1 MAKITL
7 LEEHCWV
14 LRSTR
19 TRPSGSVDVL
29 YYETPPM
36 WNRSPVRAT
45 IFTSFEA
52 GEAHLRL
59 LKERDLKNVR
69 GWADGS
75 FEVFDVVPL
84 YGEILNSPNGTTF
97 TVKH

>member
-1 MAKITL
+1 MAKITF

-19 TRPSGSVDVL
+19 TRPDGAIDVS

-36 WNRSPVRAT
+36 WTRAPTRAT

-59 LKERDLKNVR
+59 LKERDLKGCK

-75 FEVFDVVPL
+75 IEVFDIVPL
-84 YGEILNSPNGTTF
+84 YGEILNSPNGTTIE
-97 TVKH
+97 VKR